1 MILCANKVDLS
12 QDLWKVKREEYESF
26 SRDMN
31 IPLFECSASSGYNV
45 QELFSQLAADILK
58 NNKANLTEVEEVDQQ
73 GRNGHSLIL
82 ADFADREK
90 RRKQQKSSCCG

>member
-1 MILCANKVDLS
+1 MDLPS
-12 QDLWKVKREEYESF
+12 DLWKVKKEEYENF
-26 SRDMN
+26 SKDMN

-45 QELFSQLAADILK
+45 QEVFAQLARDILRC
-58 NNKANLTEVEEVDQQ
+58 NRANLTEVEEVDQQ

-90 RRKQQKSSCCG
+90 RRKQQKNSCCG